1 MPRMT
6 DKQAAV
12 KALEGLPDDA
22 SVEDAI
28 ERLRF
33 VAKVNKGL
41 RELDAGKTV
50 PHDEVKRRLLGG

>member
-1 MPRMT
+1 MT
-6 DKQAAV
+6 DKQAAL
-12 KALEGLPDDA
+12 KSLEGLSDDA

-28 ERLRF
+28 ERLYV
-33 VAKVNKGL
+33 VAKVCEGL